1 VSPPTAT
8 TQSYLEEFP
17 RHRQFKY
24 FDFYYKRS
32 PERIEGIA
40 RFADA
45 FVALVNRDFFKAE
58 YDYPIRVLVLEDR
71 SAFQDFLR
79 RRFRMQDPPGFGIF
93 MSQEKMFVTYEDSG
107 LGTFTHEIMH
117 PLVER
122 NLKDRPLWA
131 LEGIPTFFEKFYGYW
146 KADGPEVQWGYQNPW
161 RIDMLGTNLT
171 RLDLKSLL
179 ATRDPQGQFRESDL
193 RMVSMFLWQQ
203 GKFQRFLQLI
213 QKREKN
219 GYGSYFE
226 AALEMPV
233 ERVIPLW
240 KSYLNDVAAR
250 RNAIMRLP
258 PSTIVK
264 DEPTFKEFT
273 RVFGIEI
280 EK

>member
-1 VSPPTAT
+1 
-8 TQSYLEEFP
+8 
-17 RHRQFKY
+17 
-24 FDFYYKRS
+24 
-32 PERIEGIA
+32 
-40 RFADA
+40 
-45 FVALVNRDFFKAE
+45 
-58 YDYPIRVLVLEDR
+58 
-71 SAFQDFLR
+71 
-79 RRFRMQDPPGFGIF
+79 
-93 MSQEKMFVTYEDSG
+93 
-107 LGTFTHEIMH
+107 
-117 PLVER
+117 
-122 NLKDRPLWA
+122 
-131 LEGIPTFFEKFYGYW
+131 
-146 KADGPEVQWGYQNPW
+146 
-161 RIDMLGTNLT
+161 
-171 RLDLKSLL
+171 
-179 ATRDPQGQFRESDL
+179 
-193 RMVSMFLWQQ
+193 MVSMFLWQQ